1 MLVRKEHALALLKL
15 LEREEEGQAFL
26 DIDPINELE
35 HIELD
40 LANLVAL
47 RSPLRYSLTYWGRLL
62 AHTLREMIENGKL
75 KPPQE
80 WPEDWRW
87 IGSEVL
93 TAIES
98 ARRNGDKVS
107 YLTEGMLEE
116 RGFVELRKEK
126 KKGTFKVINEYA
138 ERVWE
143 VYRGAHPKLVIS
155 RELYEYIRKVPEGPS
170 PAKNLLKEKRFAEL
184 LESMRLIALSVP
196 HREVFT
202 FTGLGQAVKGAMD
215 YIAPSRDVV
224 LSEDL
229 MVLLARYMD
238 EGWENLG
245 EADRTLLAALAYVS
259 EDGELLPA
267 GEYVLEAYNL
277 WKGREFKPVRT
288 LSIDLLDAEI
298 LKTLDSLWKKHE
310 QNPDILPTVDEVI
323 NELFY
328 RPIKQYKHLL
338 SYYGRRI
345 YQDLGYHKK
354 KEIEKKFA
362 EVKTVE
368 ELFKSFYERGGKW
381 RDKMKEVVLQSLYS
395 LESFDLAYSSVEK
408 DKEVYRLTEYGRRVL
423 GDMYRRGFRDIPS
436 EAVKSITISYGEF
449 IAPNGKWY
457 DEALKRNLV
466 SVAGPTESGRLYAD
480 LSYEIVR
487 KPHVTKFELQVLK
500 SVPEQGFFLKDVYN
514 QFDEIWHEEITYA
527 LNKLEARGYLS
538 LLPDEGVILTDK
550 GRKIKRA
557 LAGAP
562 DSMINP
568 LTPITVRLLKALAE
582 VGTLYVKERK
592 IRILPRNIKE
602 AIKRSGLEPEVF
614 RKALILARAAGLVG
628 QNTLTE
634 AGLMILQLLREEERE
649 QEVRY
654 E

>member
-1 MLVRKEHALALLKL
+1 MIVRKEHALALLNL
-15 LEREEEGQAFL
+15 LEREEQGYTFL
-26 DIDPINELE
+26 DVDPVNEDE
-35 HIELD
+35 HVELD

-47 RSPLRYSLTYWGRLL
+47 RSPLRYSLTYWGRML
-62 AHTLREMIENGKL
+62 AYLIRDMVEEGRLPH
-75 KPPQE
+75 PQE

-87 IGSEVL
+87 VGSEVL
-93 TAIES
+93 TAVES
-98 ARRNGDKVS
+98 AQRNGGKVS
-107 YLTEGMLEE
+107 YTTEEMLSE
-116 RGFVELRKEK
+116 RGFVEVRKEK
-126 KKGTFKVINEYA
+126 KKGTFKVLNEYA

-143 VYRGAHPKLVIS
+143 IYRGAHPKLVVD
-155 RELYEYIRKVPEGPS
+155 RELYDYIRRVPEGPS
-170 PAKNLLKEKRFAEL
+170 PSKNLLKEKRFAEL
-184 LESMRLIALSVP
+184 LESMRLVALSVP
-196 HREVFT
+196 RREIYT
-202 FTGLGQAVKGAMD
+202 FTGLGQAVKRMVE
-215 YIAPSRDVV
+215 YVAPSREVV

-229 MVLLARYMD
+229 MVLVAKYMD
-238 EGWENLG
+238 EGWENLS
-245 EADRTLLAALAYVS
+245 ESERELLAALAYVS

-267 GEYVLEAYNL
+267 GEYALEAYNL

-288 LSIDLLDAEI
+288 VSIDLLDAEI

-310 QNPDILPTVDEVI
+310 QNPDLLPTVDEVI

-328 RPIKQYKHLL
+328 RPVKQYKHLL

-354 KEIEKKFA
+354 KEIEKKFS

-408 DKEVYRLTEYGRRVL
+408 GKEVYRLTEHGLAVL
-423 GDMYRRGFRDIPS
+423 GDMYKRGFRDIPS

-449 IAPNGKWY
+449 IAPNGRWY
-457 DEALKRNLV
+457 EEALKRNLV
-466 SVAGPTESGRLYAD
+466 SVAGPTESGRFYAD
-480 LSYEIVR
+480 LAYRIVR

-500 SVPEQGFFLKDVYN
+500 AVPEQGFFLKDVYN

-538 LLPDEGVILTDK
+538 LLPDEGIILTDK

-602 AIKRSGLEPEVF
+602 AIKRSGLEPELF
-614 RKALILARAAGLVG
+614 RKTLILARAAGLVG

>member
-40 LANLVAL
+40 MANLVAL

-62 AHTLREMIENGKL
+62 AHTLREMVENGKL

-202 FTGLGQAVKGAMD
+202 FTGLGQVVKRAMD

-238 EGWENLG
+238 EGWENLN

-277 WKGREFKPVRT
+277 WKGREFKPVKT

-310 QNPDILPTVDEVI
+310 QNPDLLPTVDEVI

-338 SYYGRRI
+338 SHYGRRI

-408 DKEVYRLTEYGRRVL
+408 DKEVYRLTEYGRKVL

-480 LSYEIVR
+480 LSYKIVR

-514 QFDEIWHEEITYA
+514 QFDEIWHEEIAYA

>member
-1 MLVRKEHALALLKL
+1 MVIRREHALALLNL
-15 LEREEEGQAFL
+15 LEREEEGHAFL
-26 DIDPINELE
+26 DIDPVNEQE

-40 LANLVAL
+40 MANLVAL
-47 RSPLRYSLTYWGRLL
+47 RSPLRYSLTYWGRLM
-62 AHTLREMIENGKL
+62 AYTLKEMVENGKISH
-75 KPPQE
+75 PEE
-80 WPEDWRW
+80 WEEGWRW

-93 TAIES
+93 TAVES

-107 YLTEGMLEE
+107 YLTEKMLDE
-116 RGFVELRKEK
+116 RGFMEIRKEK
-126 KKGTFKVINEYA
+126 KKGTFKVLNEYA

-143 VYRGAHPKLVIS
+143 VYRGAHPKLVID
-155 RELYEYIRKVPEGPS
+155 RELYEYIRKIPEGPS
-170 PAKNLLKEKRFAEL
+170 PIRNLLKEARYAEL

-196 HREVFT
+196 EREIYT
-202 FTGLGQAVKGAMD
+202 FTGLGQAVKKVVE
-215 YIAPSRDVV
+215 YSAPSRNVI
-224 LSEDL
+224 LSEDI
-229 MVLLARYMD
+229 MVLIARYMD
-238 EGWENLG
+238 EGWESLTDA
-245 EADRTLLAALAYVS
+245 EKELLEVLAYVS
-259 EDGELLPA
+259 GDGELLPA
-267 GEYVLEAYNL
+267 GEFALEAYNL

-288 LSIDLLDAEI
+288 ISIDILDVEV

-310 QNPDILPTVDEVI
+310 QNPDLLPTVDEVI

-345 YQDLGYHKK
+345 YQDIGYHKK
-354 KEIEKKFA
+354 KEIEKKFS

-381 RDKMKEVVLQSLYS
+381 KDKMKEVVLQSLYS
-395 LESFDLAYSSVEK
+395 LESFDLAYSSTEK
-408 DKEVYRLTEYGRRVL
+408 DKEVYRLTEHGRAVL
-423 GDMYRRGFRDIPS
+423 RDMYQRGFRDIPS
-436 EAVKSITISYGEF
+436 EAVKSITVSYGEF
-449 IAPNGKWY
+449 IAPNVRWY

-466 SVAGPTESGRLYAD
+466 SVAGPTESGRFYAD
-480 LSYEIVR
+480 LSYRIVR

-500 SVPEQGFFLKDVYN
+500 AVPEQGFFLRDVYN
-514 QFDEIWHEEITYA
+514 VFDEIWHEEITYA
-527 LNKLEARGYLS
+527 LNKLEAWGYLDV
-538 LLPDEGVILTDK
+538 LPDEGIVLTDK

-557 LAGAP
+557 LAGVP

-568 LTPITVRLLKALAE
+568 LTPIMVRLLKALAE

-592 IRILPRNIKE
+592 IRILPKNIKE
-602 AIKRSGLEPEVF
+602 AIKRSGLEPELF
-614 RKALILARAAGLVG
+614 RKTMILARAAGLVG

-634 AGLMILQLLREEERE
+634 AGILVLQLFREEERE

>member
-1 MLVRKEHALALLKL
+1 MLIRKEHAKALLNL
-15 LEREEEGQAFL
+15 LQREQEGHGFL
-26 DIDPINELE
+26 DIDPINEDE

-47 RSPLRYSLTYWGRLL
+47 RSPLRYSLTYWGRLMAYL
-62 AHTLREMIENGKL
+62 LDEMISNGVL
-75 KPPQE
+75 PHPDE
-80 WPEDWRW
+80 WPDDWRW

-93 TAIES
+93 TMIES
-98 ARRNGDKVS
+98 AKRNGDKVS
-107 YLTEGMLEE
+107 YLTEEALNE
-116 RGFVELRKEK
+116 RGFVEVRKEK
-126 KKGTFKVINEYA
+126 KKGIFKVINDYA
-138 ERVWE
+138 QRVWE
-143 VYRGAHPKLVIS
+143 IYRGAHPKLVIG
-155 RELYEYIRKVPEGPS
+155 RDLYDYVRKIPEGPS
-170 PAKNLLKEKRFAEL
+170 PSKNLLKERRFAEL
-184 LESMRLIALSVP
+184 LESMRLVALSVP
-196 HREVFT
+196 KREIYT
-202 FTGLGQAVKGAMD
+202 FTGLGQAVKRMME
-215 YIAPSRDVV
+215 YVAPARETL

-238 EGWENLG
+238 EGWDALSESERAVLM
-245 EADRTLLAALAYVS
+245 ALALVS
-259 EDGELLPA
+259 PEGELLPA
-267 GEYVLEAYNL
+267 GEYALEAYNL
-277 WKGREFKPVRT
+277 WKGRQFKPVKT
-288 LSIDLLDAEI
+288 ISIDLLDAEI
-298 LKTLDSLWKKHE
+298 LKTLESLWKKYE
-310 QNPDILPTVDEVI
+310 QNPDLLPTVDEII

-328 RPIKQYKHLL
+328 RPIKEYKHLL

-345 YQDLGYHKK
+345 YQDVGYHKK

-381 RDKMKEVVLQSLYS
+381 RDKMKELVLQSLYS
-395 LESFDLAYSSVEK
+395 LESFDLVFSSHEK
-408 DKEVYRLTEYGRRVL
+408 GKEIYRITEHGRGVL
-423 GDMYRRGFRDIPS
+423 NDMHIRGFRDIPS

-449 IAPNGKWY
+449 IAPNGRWY

-466 SVAGPTESGRLYAD
+466 SVAGPTESGRFYAQ

-487 KPHVTKFELQVLK
+487 KPHLTKFELQVLK
-500 SVPEQGFFLKDVYN
+500 SVPEQGFFLRDVYDS
-514 QFDEIWHEEITYA
+514 FDEIWHEEITYA
-527 LNKLEARGYLS
+527 LNKLEARGYLYI
-538 LLPDEGVILTDK
+538 LPDEGIVLTDT

-568 LTPITVRLLKALAE
+568 ITPITVRLLKALAE

-602 AIKRSGLEPEVF
+602 AIKRSGLEPELF
-614 RKALILARAAGLVG
+614 RKTMLLARAAGLVG
-628 QNTLTE
+628 QNSLTE
-634 AGLMILQLLREEERE
+634 AGILVLQILREEERE